1 MVLFQDIIKV
11 ALSEKKIHLEGKR
24 QKSNLR
30 RGSFCPA
37 YKVQIITGDFLDGFL
52 QGSEDTEDDGDQYE
66 KTKPPGTTQCR
77 AGSVMIVMI
86 LLIMIMIRSIIRV
99 QGGIGEGNL
108 LIVVVSNRF
117 LF

>member
-37 YKVQIITGDFLDGFL
+37 YKVQIITGDILDGFL
-52 QGSEDTEDDGDQYE
+52 QDSEDREEDDQYE
-66 KTKPPGTTQCR
+66 KTKPPGTTQ
-77 AGSVMIVMI
+77 
-86 LLIMIMIRSIIRV
+86 
-99 QGGIGEGNL
+99 
-108 LIVVVSNRF
+108 
-117 LF
+117 